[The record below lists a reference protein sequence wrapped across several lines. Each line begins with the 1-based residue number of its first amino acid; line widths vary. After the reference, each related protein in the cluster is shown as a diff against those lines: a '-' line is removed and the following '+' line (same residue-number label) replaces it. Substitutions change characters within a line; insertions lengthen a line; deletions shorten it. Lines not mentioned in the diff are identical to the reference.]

1 MLFQRNKSAFE
12 DNENLDRWLLTYAD
26 LITLLLAFFVILY
39 SMSRVDAGK
48 FNNISGALSGVFK
61 GDEELGKK
69 FTEQLSSKLVVNKLL
84 KRGNLIV
91 LKDQVDKISQQ
102 FKLGSIINTEIQ
114 TRGLVIHLS
123 ESAFYD
129 PGKADLKQDAKKI
142 LDLLSVQLLK
152 IPNHIRVEGHTDNL
166 PIHTAR
172 FPSNWELST
181 TRATN
186 CLRYFLEK
194 YPFPAARISA
204 LGYAE
209 YRPITNNDT
218 AEGRAKNRRVDI
230 IILNIEDSYIEPEN
244 LTGEP
249 VNTLPDTTLDGN
261 SDSNTKTAGA

>member
-1 MLFQRNKSAFE
+1 MLFQRNKSVFD

-48 FNNISGALSGVFK
+48 FNKISGAFSNVFK
-61 GDEELGKK
+61 GDEELEGK
-69 FTEQLSSKLVVNKLL
+69 FTEQLTSNLIVNKLL
-84 KRGNLIV
+84 KRGHLNV

-102 FKLGSIINTEIQ
+102 FELDSFMETELQ

-123 ESAFYD
+123 ESAFYN
-129 PGKADLKQDAKKI
+129 PGKADLKPDAKKI

-166 PIHTAR
+166 PINTMQ

-194 YPFPAARISA
+194 YSFPPERISA

-230 IILNIEDSYIEPEN
+230 IILNIEDSFIEPEN

-249 VNTLPDTTLDGN
+249 IDILPDTTLNISEN
-261 SDSNTKTAGA
+261 SGIKIAGK